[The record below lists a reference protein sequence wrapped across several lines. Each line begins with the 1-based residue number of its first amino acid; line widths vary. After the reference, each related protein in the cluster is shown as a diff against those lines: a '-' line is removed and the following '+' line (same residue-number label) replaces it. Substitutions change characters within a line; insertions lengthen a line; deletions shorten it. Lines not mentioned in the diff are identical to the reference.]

1 MKKIVLSLL
10 SLTLLAFVF
19 NSCVRDTDYET
30 PQIECSEPEI
40 DPASMTDIAAV
51 LSNWHALNQ
60 APNDRNVLEFA
71 AEDADPVY
79 LTGYVVSNDKTGNFY
94 KELFIQ
100 DDLTDP
106 QHAVK
111 LAIDA
116 RSLFTRYDMGR
127 KLYVKLNGL
136 GLNKVHG
143 EYVIGRLDGSD
154 VRPMLE
160 HVADKNILRGCT
172 PGNLQAKLLAS
183 PNDITDDM
191 IGMYVQFD
199 NMQFDLSEV
208 GETFVDPAD
217 SYDTSR
223 LMKSCAD
230 ESELKLETSTFAS
243 FKDMLLP
250 EKSGSVKGIISRN
263 YGDDYYVLR
272 VNSPEAFDFTADRC
286 DPPILDCHGTNIG
299 GSTILFSEDF
309 ESYSVNEI
317 NLPGWTNV
325 NVNGG
330 GNLFKVKSYQGNNFM
345 KCSAY
350 NSGEDPLEVWLI
362 TPPINLDNSDG
373 EELSF
378 KTLTGYNN
386 GQALTVFVSTDFDGT
401 DINGATWLL
410 VDTTLADGP
419 SSGYGNW
426 VDGSADISCLNGNV
440 YVAFRYK
447 GGENGITTT
456 FEIDD
461 VKVSAN

>member
-1 MKKIVLSLL
+1 MKKIVLNLL
-10 SLTLLAFVF
+10 SLTLLALVF

-30 PQIECSEPEI
+30 PEISCTEPAI
-40 DPASMTDIAAV
+40 DPSSMTDIAAV

-71 AEDADPVY
+71 AADADPVY
-79 LTGYVVSNDKTGNFY
+79 LTGYVVSKDKTGNFY

-111 LAIDA
+111 LAIDQ
-116 RSLFTRYDMGR
+116 RSLFTRYDRGR

-143 EYVIGRLDGSD
+143 EYVIGNVDGSD
-154 VRPMLE
+154 IRPILPND
-160 HVADKNILRGCT
+160 ADKNILRGCT
-172 PGNLQAKLLAS
+172 PGVVQAKLINS

-208 GETFVDPAD
+208 GQTFVDPAD
-217 SYDTSR
+217 SYDTHR

-230 ESELKLETSTFAS
+230 DSELKLETSTFAS
-243 FKDMLLP
+243 FKDALLP
-250 EKSGSVKGIISRN
+250 EKAGSVKGIISRN
-263 YGDDYYVLR
+263 YGDDFYVLR
-272 VNSPEAFDFTADRC
+272 VISPEEFNFTNNRC
-286 DPPILDCHGTNIG
+286 DPAILDCNGTNIG
-299 GSTILFSEDF
+299 GTNVLFDEDF
-309 ESYSVNEI
+309 ASYNYGDTNI
-317 NLPGWTNV
+317 TGWTNV

-330 GNLFKVKSYQGNNFM
+330 ATLFKVGSYQGNNFM

-362 TPPINLDNSDG
+362 TPAINLDNSTG
-373 EELSF
+373 EELTF

-386 GQALTVFVSTDFDGT
+386 GQALSVYVSTDYSG
-401 DINGATWLL
+401 DINTATWLL
-410 VDTTLADGP
+410 VNTTLADGP

-461 VKVSAN
+461 VKITAN

>member
-1 MKKIVLSLL
+1 MKKIVISLL
-10 SLTLLAFVF
+10 SITLLALVF
-19 NSCVRDTDYET
+19 NSCVKDTDYET
-30 PQIECSEPEI
+30 PQINCSEPEI
-40 DPASMTDIAAV
+40 NPASMTDIGAV
-51 LSNWHALNQ
+51 LANWHTLN
-60 APNDRNVLEFA
+60 PGTNDRNVLKFA
-71 AEDADPVY
+71 PEDADPVY

-100 DDLTDP
+100 DDLTNP

-111 LAIDA
+111 LAIDQ

-127 KLYVKLNGL
+127 KLYVKLNGM

-143 EYVIGRLDGSD
+143 EYVIGWVDGSD
-154 VRPMLE
+154 VSPVRE
-160 HVADKNILRGCT
+160 NIANKNILRSCT
-172 PGNLQAKLLAS
+172 PGDVQPKLVNS

-208 GETFVDPAD
+208 GKTFVDPAD
-217 SYDTSR
+217 SYDTHR
-223 LMKSCAD
+223 LMKSCVD
-230 ESELKLETSTFAS
+230 DSELRLETSTFAS
-243 FKDMLLP
+243 FKDVVLP
-250 EKSGSVKGIISRN
+250 EKAGSVKGIISRN
-263 YGDDYYVLR
+263 YGDDFYVLR
-272 VNSPEAFDFTADRC
+272 VNSPADFDFNDNRC
-286 DPPILDCHGTNIG
+286 DPAMLDCQGSNVGGTNV
-299 GSTILFSEDF
+299 LFNEDF
-309 ESYSVNEI
+309 SSYSVGETNI
-317 NLPGWTNV
+317 PGWTNV

-330 GNLFKVKSYQGNNFM
+330 PTLFRVSSYQGNKFM

-362 TPPINLDNSDG
+362 TPPINLDNSTG
-373 EELSF
+373 EELTF

-386 GQALTVFVSTDFDGT
+386 GQALSVYVSTDFNG
-401 DINGATWLL
+401 DINAATWLL

-426 VDGSADISCLNGNV
+426 VDGSADISCLSGNV

-447 GGENGITTT
+447 GGESGITTT
-456 FEIDD
+456 FEVDD

>member
-10 SLTLLAFVF
+10 SITLLALVF
-19 NSCVRDTDYET
+19 NSCVKDTDYET
-30 PQIECSEPEI
+30 PQMNCSEPEI
-40 DPASMTDIAAV
+40 DTASMTDIAAV
-51 LSNWHALNQ
+51 LANWHALNP
-60 APNDRNVLEFA
+60 APNDRNVLKFA

-100 DDLTDP
+100 DALTNP

-111 LAIDA
+111 LAIDQ

-127 KLYVKLNGL
+127 KLYVKLNGM

-143 EYVIGRLDGSD
+143 EYVIGWVDGSD
-154 VRPMLE
+154 VSPVRE
-160 HVADKNILRGCT
+160 HIANKNILRSCT
-172 PGNLQAKLLAS
+172 PGDVQPKLLNS

-199 NMQFDLSEV
+199 HMQFDLSEI
-208 GETFVDPAD
+208 GKTFVDPAD
-217 SYDTSR
+217 SYDTHR

-230 ESELKLETSTFAS
+230 DSELKLETSTFAS
-243 FKDMLLP
+243 FKDVSLP
-250 EKSGSVKGIISRN
+250 EKAGSVKGIISRN
-263 YGDDYYVLR
+263 YGDDFYVLR
-272 VNSPEAFDFTADRC
+272 VNSPEDFDFNGNRC
-286 DPPILDCHGTNIG
+286 DPAMLDCHGTNVG
-299 GSTILFSEDF
+299 GNTVLFNEDF
-309 ESYSVNEI
+309 SSYSTGETNI
-317 NLPGWTNV
+317 PGWTNV
-325 NVNGG
+325 NINGG
-330 GNLFKVKSYQGNNFM
+330 STLFKVGSYQGNKFM

-362 TPPINLDNSDG
+362 TPAIDLDSSTG
-373 EELSF
+373 EELTF

-386 GQALTVFVSTDFDGT
+386 GQALSVYVSTDFNG
-401 DINGATWLL
+401 DINNATWLL

-419 SSGYGNW
+419 SSGYGSW
-426 VDGSADISCLNGNV
+426 VDGSADISCLSGNV

-447 GGENGITTT
+447 GGESGITTT
-456 FEIDD
+456 FEVDD

>member
-1 MKKIVLSLL
+1 MKKIVFGLL
-10 SLTLLAFVF
+10 SLTLLAYVF

-30 PQIECSEPEI
+30 PQITCNEPEI
-40 DPASMTDIAAV
+40 DPASMTDIGAV
-51 LSNWHALNQ
+51 LANWHAINQ
-60 APNDRNVLEFA
+60 SSYDRNVLEFA
-71 AEDADPVY
+71 GVDDDPVY

-94 KELFIQ
+94 HELFIQ
-100 DDLTDP
+100 DDLTNP

-111 LAIDA
+111 LAIDQ
-116 RSLFTRYDMGR
+116 RSLFTRYDLGR
-127 KLYVKLNGL
+127 KLYVKLNGM

-143 EYVIGRLDGSD
+143 EYVIGELVGSD
-154 VRPMLE
+154 IIPIRA
-160 HVADKNILRGCT
+160 HIADENILRGCE
-172 PGNLQAKLLAS
+172 PGDLQAKLVAS

-208 GETFVDPAD
+208 GKTFVDPAD
-217 SYDTSR
+217 SYDTDR

-230 ESELKLETSTFAS
+230 ESELILETSTYAS
-243 FKDMLLP
+243 FKDVVLP

-272 VNSPEAFDFTADRC
+272 VNNPEAFNFTNNRC
-286 DPPILDCHGTNIG
+286 DPPILDCHGNNIG
-299 GSTILFSEDF
+299 GNTVLFYEDF
-309 ESYSVNEI
+309 SSYN
-317 NLPGWTNV
+317 NGDTNFPGWTNV

-330 GNLFKVKSYQGNNFM
+330 STVFKIGNYQGNSFV

-362 TPPINLDNSDG
+362 TPPINLDNSTG
-373 EELSF
+373 EELTF

-386 GQALTVFVSTDFDGT
+386 GQPLKVYVSTDYNG
-401 DINGATWLL
+401 DINSATWLL

-419 SSGYGNW
+419 SSGYGSW

-447 GGENGITTT
+447 GGESGITTT
-456 FEIDD
+456 IEIDD
-461 VKVSAN
+461 IKVSAN

>member
-10 SLTLLAFVF
+10 SLTFLVLVF
-19 NSCVRDTDYET
+19 DSCVRDTDYET
-30 PQIECSEPEI
+30 PQISCTEPDI

-51 LSNWHALNQ
+51 LSNWHTLNQ

-71 AEDADPVY
+71 SVNDDSVY

-94 KELFIQ
+94 HELFIQ

-106 QHAVK
+106 HHAIK
-111 LAIDA
+111 LAIDQ

-143 EYVIGRLDGSD
+143 EYVIGEIDGSD
-154 VRPMLE
+154 IIPIRK
-160 HVADKNILRGCT
+160 HIADKNILRGCT
-172 PGNLQAKLLAS
+172 PGDVQAKILNS

-208 GETFVDPAD
+208 GKTFVDPAD
-217 SYDTSR
+217 SYDTHR
-223 LMKSCAD
+223 LMKGCVD
-230 ESELKLETSTFAS
+230 DSELKLETSTFAS
-243 FKDMLLP
+243 FKDVLLP
-250 EKSGSVKGIISRN
+250 EKAGSVKGIISRN
-263 YGDDYYVLR
+263 YGDDFYVLR
-272 VNSPEAFDFTADRC
+272 VNNPEAFDFTNDRC
-286 DPPILDCHGTNIG
+286 DPPVLDCNGTNIG
-299 GSTILFSEDF
+299 GSTVLFNEDF
-309 ESYSVNEI
+309 SAYNYGDTSF
-317 NLPGWTNV
+317 PGWTNV

-330 GNLFKVKSYQGNNFM
+330 STLFKVGSYQGNNFV

-362 TPPINLDNSDG
+362 TPPINLDNSTG
-373 EELSF
+373 EKLTF

-386 GQALTVFVSTDFDGT
+386 GQPLTVYVSTDFNG
-401 DINGATWLL
+401 DINAATWLL
-410 VDTTLADGP
+410 VDTTMADGP

-440 YVAFRYK
+440 YIAFRYK

-456 FEIDD
+456 IEIDD
-461 VKVSAN
+461 VNVSAN